1 MTKLEN
7 EVLSA
12 LLDLEKAVKSMT
24 GGNSRPDFQSLFARI
39 EELTSQLPA
48 ESNPNLLHY
57 LHKKSYEKARLFLQ
71 GLDAENAK
79 GSCRHEHA

>member
-7 EVLSA
+7 EVLTA
-12 LLDLEKAVKSMT
+12 LLDLEQAVKSMA
-24 GGNSRPDFQSLFARI
+24 GGNSRPNLQSLFGRI
-39 EELTSQLPA
+39 EDLTGQLPRDTNA
-48 ESNPNLLHY
+48 NLLHY

-79 GSCRHEHA
+79 GSCRHEHG